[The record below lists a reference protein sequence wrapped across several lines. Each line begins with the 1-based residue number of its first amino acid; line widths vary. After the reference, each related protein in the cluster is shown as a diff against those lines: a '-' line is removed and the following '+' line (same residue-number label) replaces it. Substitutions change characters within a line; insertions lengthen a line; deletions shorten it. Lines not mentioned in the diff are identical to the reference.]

1 MEERYE
7 VAVNKSPGNLAQAL
21 TETQLQTTDRLR
33 DLLSSFSALRS
44 SNRNLVAQLRGSIY
58 ELREH
63 RRRLQ
68 RQHVLE
74 VSGERHLANQSGLSK
89 QFGLT
94 RREAEVAELLSQGR
108 CNQAIARELNI
119 SEHTARHHTQ
129 RILSKLEVHSRG
141 EAGAKLRGMYLSSP
155 R

>member
-1 MEERYE
+1 M
-7 VAVNKSPGNLAQAL
+7 NKSGNLARDL
-21 TETQLQTTDRLR
+21 TQQQLNTTDRLR
-33 DLLSSFSALRS
+33 DLLSLFSALRS
-44 SNRNLVAQLRGSIY
+44 NNRNLVAQLRGSIY

-63 RRRLQ
+63 RRRLKQ
-68 RQHVLE
+68 QHVLE
-74 VSGERHLANQSGLSK
+74 ITAERNTLDQPDLSK

-108 CNQAIARELNI
+108 SNQAIARALKI

-141 EAGAKLRGMYLSSP
+141 EAGAKLRGM
-155 R
+155 

>member
-1 MEERYE
+1 
-7 VAVNKSPGNLAQAL
+7 VNKSQGNLAQVL
-21 TETQLQTTDRLR
+21 NEPQPNTTDRLR
-33 DLLSSFSALRS
+33 DLLSCFSALRS
-44 SNRNLVAQLRGSIY
+44 NNRNLVAQLRGSIY

-63 RRRLQ
+63 RLRLKQ
-68 RQHVLE
+68 QHVLE
-74 VSGERHLANQSGLSK
+74 IPAERHVAGQSDLSK
-89 QFGLT
+89 EFGLT

-108 CNQAIARELNI
+108 SNQAIARELRI

-141 EAGAKLRGMYLSSP
+141 EAGAKLRGVYLSSP

>member
-1 MEERYE
+1 M
-7 VAVNKSPGNLAQAL
+7 NKNPGNLAQTL
-21 TETQLQTTDRLR
+21 TELQANTTDRLR

-44 SNRNLVAQLRGSIY
+44 NNRTLVAQLRGSIY

-63 RRRLQ
+63 RRRFKQ
-68 RQHVLE
+68 QQHVLE
-74 VSGERHLANQSGLSK
+74 ISPDRHTANQLDLSK
-89 QFGLT
+89 EFGLT

-108 CNQAIARELNI
+108 SNQAIARELKI

-141 EAGAKLRGMYLSSP
+141 EAGAKLRGVYFSSF

>member
-1 MEERYE
+1 
-7 VAVNKSPGNLAQAL
+7 VNKSGNLARDL
-21 TETQLQTTDRLR
+21 TQQQLNTTDRLR
-33 DLLSSFSALRS
+33 DLLSLFSALRS
-44 SNRNLVAQLRGSIY
+44 NNRNLVAQLRGSIY

-63 RRRLQ
+63 RRRLKQ
-68 RQHVLE
+68 QHVLE
-74 VSGERHLANQSGLSK
+74 ITAERNTLDQPDLSK

-108 CNQAIARELNI
+108 SNQAIARALKI

-141 EAGAKLRGMYLSSP
+141 EAGAKLRGM
-155 R
+155 

>member
-1 MEERYE
+1 
-7 VAVNKSPGNLAQAL
+7 VNKSLGNLAQTL
-21 TETQLQTTDRLR
+21 TEPQPNTTDRLR

-44 SNRNLVAQLRGSIY
+44 NNRNLVAQLRGSIY

-63 RRRLQ
+63 RRRLKQ
-68 RQHVLE
+68 QHVLE
-74 VSGERHLANQSGLSK
+74 ISPDRHTTTQSDLCK
-89 QFGLT
+89 EFGLT

-108 CNQAIARELNI
+108 SNQAIARELKI

-141 EAGAKLRGMYLSSP
+141 EAGAKLRGGYLSSF

>member
-1 MEERYE
+1 
-7 VAVNKSPGNLAQAL
+7 VIKSPGNLAQ
-21 TETQLQTTDRLR
+21 EMIDLQTNTTDRLR

-44 SNRNLVAQLRGSIY
+44 NNRSLVAQLRGSIY

-63 RRRLQ
+63 RRRLKQ
-68 RQHVLE
+68 QHVLE
-74 VSGERHLANQSGLSK
+74 VSSERQIIDPSDLSK

-108 CNQAIARELNI
+108 SNQAIARELKI

-129 RILSKLEVHSRG
+129 RILSKLEVHSRA
-141 EAGAKLRGMYLSSP
+141 EAGARLRGVYLSSP

>member
-1 MEERYE
+1 M
-7 VAVNKSPGNLAQAL
+7 NKSGNLARDL
-21 TETQLQTTDRLR
+21 TQQQLNTTDRLR
-33 DLLSSFSALRS
+33 DLLSLFSALRS
-44 SNRNLVAQLRGSIY
+44 NNRNLVAQLRGSIY

-63 RRRLQ
+63 RRRLKQ
-68 RQHVLE
+68 QHVLE
-74 VSGERHLANQSGLSK
+74 ITAERNTLDQPDLSK

-108 CNQAIARELNI
+108 SNQAIARALKI

-141 EAGAKLRGMYLSSP
+141 EAGAKLRGMYLSP
-155 R
+155 PT

>member
-1 MEERYE
+1 M
-7 VAVNKSPGNLAQAL
+7 NKRPGNLAEAL
-21 TETQLQTTDRLR
+21 SEPQPNTTDRLR

-63 RRRLQ
+63 RLRLKQ
-68 RQHVLE
+68 QHVLE
-74 VSGERHLANQSGLSK
+74 IPAERHVAGQSDLSK
-89 QFGLT
+89 EFGLT

-108 CNQAIARELNI
+108 SNQAIARELRI

-141 EAGAKLRGMYLSSP
+141 EAGAKLRGVYLSLP

>member
-1 MEERYE
+1 
-7 VAVNKSPGNLAQAL
+7 VNKSLGNLAQTL
-21 TETQLQTTDRLR
+21 PEPQPNTTDRLR

-44 SNRNLVAQLRGSIY
+44 NNRNLVAQLRGSIY

-63 RRRLQ
+63 RRRLKQ
-68 RQHVLE
+68 QQHVLE
-74 VSGERHLANQSGLSK
+74 ISPDRHTTTQSDLCK
-89 QFGLT
+89 EFGLT
-94 RREAEVAELLSQGR
+94 RREAEVAEMLSQGR
-108 CNQAIARELNI
+108 SNQAIARELKI

-141 EAGAKLRGMYLSSP
+141 EAGAKLRGVFLSSF

>member
-1 MEERYE
+1 M
-7 VAVNKSPGNLAQAL
+7 NKSSANLAQAL
-21 TETQLQTTDRLR
+21 IDPQPITTDRVR

-44 SNRNLVAQLRGSIY
+44 SNRNLVAQLRGSLH

-63 RRRLQ
+63 RRRLKQ
-68 RQHVLE
+68 QHVLE
-74 VSGERHLANQSGLSK
+74 ISAEPHIGNQSDLSK
-89 QFGLT
+89 RFGLT

-108 CNQAIARELNI
+108 SNQAIARELEI

-141 EAGAKLRGMYLSSP
+141 EAGAKLRGVYLSSP

>member
-1 MEERYE
+1 M
-7 VAVNKSPGNLAQAL
+7 NKSPGNLAEAL
-21 TETQLQTTDRLR
+21 IEPQPNTTDRLR
-33 DLLSSFSALRS
+33 DLLSSFLALRS
-44 SNRNLVAQLRGSIY
+44 NNRNLVAQLRGSIY

-63 RRRLQ
+63 RRRLKQ
-68 RQHVLE
+68 QHVPE
-74 VSGERHLANQSGLSK
+74 ISPDRHTANQSDLSK
-89 QFGLT
+89 EFGLT

-108 CNQAIARELNI
+108 SNQAIARELKI

-141 EAGAKLRGMYLSSP
+141 EAGAKLRGVYLSAP

>member
-1 MEERYE
+1 M
-7 VAVNKSPGNLAQAL
+7 NKSPGNLAQAL
-21 TETQLQTTDRLR
+21 TEAQLNTTDRLR

-44 SNRNLVAQLRGSIY
+44 SNRSLVAQLRGSIY

-63 RRRLQ
+63 RRRLKQ
-68 RQHVLE
+68 QHVLE
-74 VSGERHLANQSGLSK
+74 ISGERHLAHQLNQSK

-94 RREAEVAELLSQGR
+94 RREAEVAKLLSQGR

-141 EAGAKLRGMYLSSP
+141 EAGAKLRGVYLSSP